1 LGGKGG
7 TGQVKRHAFFKHVS
21 WEAVLNKKVIPPIRP
36 CEDGGREGGRAS
48 STGSKVSG
56 SSRGSA
62 GGGGR
67 EGGVVACNSPVC
79 RLQGNRH
86 LGPSSSRQITS
97 FSTSS
102 SPSPAEGATA
112 AGKKGGGRHPLN
124 DEEGEEGREGGGEEC
139 QHEYVGT
146 ENFEK
151 EFTGMDVASAFEV
164 LEPLSPHS
172 NAIFANFT
180 TEPTIRVLRPKGREG
195 GREGK
200 EGGRNPKRL
209 TFKESEEEIGPFGGG
224 RREGGGAVVSAV
236 AGAGGRGGGRGGEKK
251 GPSGA

>member
-1 LGGKGG
+1 M
-7 TGQVKRHAFFKHVS
+7 KRHAFFKHVS

-36 CEDGGREGGRAS
+36 CEDGGREGGRARSTESNVS
-48 STGSKVSG
+48 S

-62 GGGGR
+62 GGGR

-86 LGPSSSRQITS
+86 LDPSSPRQITS

-102 SPSPAEGATA
+102 SSSSSHAGGATA
-112 AGKKGGGRHPLN
+112 AGTKGGGRHPLN
-124 DEEGEEGREGGGEEC
+124 HEGGEEGREKGGEEEC
-139 QHEYVGT
+139 PHEYVGT

-151 EFTGMDVASAFEV
+151 EFTGLDVASAFEV

-180 TEPTIRVLRPKGREG
+180 TEPTIRVLRPKGRAG
-195 GREGK
+195 GREG
-200 EGGRNPKRL
+200 ERGGENPKRL

-224 RREGGGAVVSAV
+224 GRGGGGAVVSAV
-236 AGAGGRGGGRGGEKK
+236 VGGGGRGGGRGGEKK